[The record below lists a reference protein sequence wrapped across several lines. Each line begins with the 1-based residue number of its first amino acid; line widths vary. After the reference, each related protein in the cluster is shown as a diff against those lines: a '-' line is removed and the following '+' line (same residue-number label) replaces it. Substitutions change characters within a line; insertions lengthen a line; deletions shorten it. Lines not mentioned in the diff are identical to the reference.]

1 MLYRIKQFIWAIS
14 ANFQSLDEEYI
25 NRYLNEE
32 EKNEFYKLLKSEQM
46 HSLRVSKYLI
56 LNYKTFKNLDNCNL
70 NNCEAL
76 NFDTLARLGLLH
88 DLGKQN
94 LKFGAFSKSIYVI
107 LKKISKGNLNKY
119 SRFKKINLYYNH
131 PITGVNIIKRINSR
145 NYSKEFIEA
154 IEKHHCRQDIIYKT
168 KNLYL
173 IALNK
178 ADDKN

>member
-25 NRYLNEE
+25 NKYLNEE
-32 EKNEFYKLLKSEQM
+32 EKKEFYKLLKSEQM
-46 HSLRVSKYLI
+46 HSLRVSKYLTS
-56 LNYKTFKNLDNCNL
+56 NYQTFQNLDNSKIL
-70 NNCEAL
+70 SL
-76 NFDTLARLGLLH
+76 DILARVGLLH
-88 DLGKQN
+88 DVGKQN
-94 LKFGAFSKSIYVI
+94 LKFGVVSKSLYVI

-131 PITGVNIIKRINSR
+131 PITGVNIIKEISSR

-154 IEKHHCRQDIIYKT
+154 IEKHHCRQDNIYKT

-173 IALNK
+173 IALNA